1 MNRTTLLAELKESN
15 INQLVANDMLQ
26 IRGGWGGSS
35 KSGKKKS
42 GKNSGKKSK
51 KSKKGG
57 YGGGYG
63 CNCGCGW

>member
-42 GKNSGKKSK
+42 RKKSGKKSGK
-51 KSKKGG
+51 KSNR
-57 YGGGYG
+57 GGGYG
-63 CNCGCGW
+63 CGCGCGW

>member
-42 GKNSGKKSK
+42 RKKSGKKSNR
-51 KSKKGG
+51 GG
-57 YGGGYG
+57 NGHG